1 MLEANLLETPYG
13 PATVLFLNK
22 LVRTSTTVLLDSCG
36 EFTIDGVRMVIALT
50 AINHGTAFESAGLT
64 IGQFDATGL
73 NRPLDVDDAVR
84 RGIRETLVDALNE
97 WAATDGY
104 AEARREADRETVTDA
119 ANGRGPDPWF

>member
-1 MLEANLLETPYG
+1 MTKPNLIETPYG
-13 PATVLFLNK
+13 TATILFLNK
-22 LVRTSTTVLLDSCG
+22 QARTSTTVLLDSG
-36 EFTIDGVRMVIALT
+36 VSWTIGGVKMVIALT

-64 IGQFDATGL
+64 IGQFDETGL

-104 AEARREADRETVTDA
+104 AEACREVEREVVTDA